1 MSKPHSPLLQVQNL
15 SITYRHGAGE
25 TLAVRDLSCSLMAG
39 QTLALVGASGSGK
52 SSVGLGIMRL
62 LPPQAQVGGSVQL
75 AGENLLERSE
85 SLMDA
90 ARGRE
95 LAMVF
100 QEPMTALNPLHR
112 IGKQLSEAFLIH
124 QTAPRQTVL
133 DAIETALGDV
143 GLRASGD
150 QPTSVQRILRAY
162 PHQLSGGQRQRVLLA
177 MALLNR
183 PSLLILDEPTTAL
196 DAESRIGLIHLLK
209 QLQERHQLSLL
220 LISHHL
226 SMVRALADQVV
237 VMEGGVAVE
246 QGPAAQLLDTPSHAY
261 TKALL
266 AADHLPKQ
274 NSDLTAAPALL
285 TATNLTIRYRLANP
299 SPLAFWRRRWL
310 TVLKDA
316 DFTIEQGRTLGLIGA
331 SGTGKT
337 SIALALL
344 RLIPTASGVVDF
356 DAQGLL
362 KLRGHALRTL
372 RRHIQMVWQ
381 DPFSSLNPRMMV
393 GDLVAE
399 GLGLIRPRLDPS
411 SQNTMV
417 AEALQAVELAPELA
431 NRYPHELSGGQR
443 QRVAIA
449 RALIL
454 RPRLLILDEPTSAL
468 DALTQAQV
476 IALLK
481 KLQSEH
487 ELSYLLISHDPAV
500 VAALSH
506 RVLTLKNAGLQ
517 AVA

>member
-1 MSKPHSPLLQVQNL
+1 
-15 SITYRHGAGE
+15 
-25 TLAVRDLSCSLMAG
+25 
-39 QTLALVGASGSGK
+39 
-52 SSVGLGIMRL
+52 
-62 LPPQAQVGGSVQL
+62 
-75 AGENLLERSE
+75 
-85 SLMDA
+85 
-90 ARGRE
+90 
-95 LAMVF
+95 
-100 QEPMTALNPLHR
+100 
-112 IGKQLSEAFLIH
+112 
-124 QTAPRQTVL
+124 
-133 DAIETALGDV
+133 
-143 GLRASGD
+143 
-150 QPTSVQRILRAY
+150 
-162 PHQLSGGQRQRVLLA
+162 
-177 MALLNR
+177 
-183 PSLLILDEPTTAL
+183 
-196 DAESRIGLIHLLK
+196 
-209 QLQERHQLSLL
+209 
-220 LISHHL
+220 
-226 SMVRALADQVV
+226 
-237 VMEGGVAVE
+237 
-246 QGPAAQLLDTPSHAY
+246 LDTPSHAY

-500 VAALSH
+500 VQALAH
-506 RVLTLKNAGLQ
+506 QVLRLENGRLQ
-517 AVA
+517 AV